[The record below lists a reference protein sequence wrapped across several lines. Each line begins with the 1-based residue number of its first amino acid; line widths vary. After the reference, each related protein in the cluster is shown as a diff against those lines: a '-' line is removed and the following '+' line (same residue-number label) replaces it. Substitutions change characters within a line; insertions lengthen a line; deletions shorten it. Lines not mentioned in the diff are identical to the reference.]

1 MSDAE
6 AQDAQ
11 VSGRSPSGRG
21 GNRQLKPNRCF
32 RIPETADAQRL
43 RGDIQ
48 EVADTVLSFM
58 VAIMINTLWRN

>member
-1 MSDAE
+1 ML
-6 AQDAQ
+6 
-11 VSGRSPSGRG
+11 RHRTPRWLG
-21 GNRQLKPNRCF
+21 GALVDVAGKRQLKPNRCL